1 MRWNINDKQVCF
13 TRVTKIVVT
22 VYVAPIF
29 TQASQRVASINDSSH
44 VRWQKCAKSGPL
56 AAWNVHSS
64 QFPFLFQSRNLIF
77 FLMHFSWK
85 HPVVEVWLFTP
96 SSGKWK
102 LGRELLGSRPLK
114 ATIISNFCM
123 IWNISSSPILC
134 FDPLLLPKTNDEYLA
149 CLYCCCQTNTN
160 KTERDKRAV
169 VFTVIYE
176 VLLSFLTKMK
186 ILILQLWKFT
196 WLCFIRLPV
205 WFFLCYFSSPGREHW
220 VCIESK
226 RHRKEHPL
234 CVTHR
239 LMPPSTTL
247 FQLPSFKK
255 ISMSHRVLIS
265 KSRSLKQCFSIA
277 NF

>member
-1 MRWNINDKQVCF
+1 MLPQFLHKQARELPVLTIHRMSDDKNVPNPVRLLPEMCILRNF
-13 TRVTKIVVT
+13 HS
-22 VYVAPIF
+22 F
-29 TQASQRVASINDSSH
+29 FSH
-44 VRWQKCAKSGPL
+44 ATW
-56 AAWNVHSS
+56 
-64 QFPFLFQSRNLIF
+64 FF

-85 HPVVEVWLFTP
+85 HPVEVWLFTP

-149 CLYCCCQTNTN
+149 CLCSCCQTNTN

-186 ILILQLWKFT
+186 ILTLQLWKFT

-205 WFFLCYFSSPGREHW
+205 WFFLCYFSSPGRERW

-247 FQLPSFKK
+247 FQALK
-255 ISMSHRVLIS
+255 
-265 KSRSLKQCFSIA
+265 KSRWVTES
-277 NF
+277 

>member
-1 MRWNINDKQVCF
+1 MCQIRSACCL
-13 TRVTKIVVT
+13 
-22 VYVAPIF
+22 
-29 TQASQRVASINDSSH
+29 
-44 VRWQKCAKSGPL
+44 KCAFFAISI
-56 AAWNVHSS
+56 
-64 QFPFLFQSRNLIF
+64 PFSVTQPDF

-85 HPVVEVWLFTP
+85 HPVLEVWLFTP
-96 SSGKWK
+96 SSRKWK

-186 ILILQLWKFT
+186 SSDIAALEIHLALFHRT
-196 WLCFIRLPV
+196 SCMIFPLL
-205 WFFLCYFSSPGREHW
+205 FF
-220 VCIESK
+220 
-226 RHRKEHPL
+226 
-234 CVTHR
+234 
-239 LMPPSTTL
+239 
-247 FQLPSFKK
+247 
-255 ISMSHRVLIS
+255 
-265 KSRSLKQCFSIA
+265 
-277 NF
+277 